1 MSKDITRN
9 YRGYE
14 IVKVANG
21 LAGCPGN
28 QWTGSAYY
36 YETYKDGNFAGRF
49 GTLKTAKMS
58 IDNRLDETDADRAKI
73 ARLRASLLGK
83 P

>member
-1 MSKDITRN
+1 MTQGLTRN

-14 IVKVANG
+14 IVKVDNG

-36 YETYKDGNFAGRF
+36 YETYKDGQLAGRF
-49 GTLKTAKMS
+49 GTLKTAKLS
-58 IDNRLDETDADRAKI
+58 IDTRLDQTDADRAKI
-73 ARLRASLLGK
+73 ARLRSSLLGK
-83 P
+83 